1 MWFDRGGQ
9 AYDENKL
16 SFRDHEPWNDA
27 IRFECESVRDSV
39 GIMDHGGFTKYLVTG
54 AGAEAFLNNVFCGV
68 MPKTGRVKLSYMLTP
83 NGFIWSE
90 ATIAKLDEGRYLLCG
105 PTLAIDRDFD
115 WLMLHCPNDGSV
127 DIEKGYHHDAA
138 LLVMGPKS
146 RTLLA
151 RLTDA
156 NLSKDAMPWM
166 SVSEITIA
174 GRPVTAMRVSYVGEL
189 GWELHL
195 SNGDLPHTYREI
207 QEKGQDLG
215 IIDFGSYALNVMRL
229 EKGYHGWGSDFGT
242 EYTLY
247 DAKLEGF
254 VNWNKGD
261 FIGRDAVL
269 KQAKSQPGWSC
280 LVLLLMAITLMRMPV
295 TLSSRTL
302 NG

>member
-1 MWFDRGGQ
+1 
-9 AYDENKL
+9 
-16 SFRDHEPWNDA
+16 
-27 IRFECESVRDSV
+27 
-39 GIMDHGGFTKYLVTG
+39 
-54 AGAEAFLNNVFCGV
+54 
-68 MPKTGRVKLSYMLTP
+68 
-83 NGFIWSE
+83 
-90 ATIAKLDEGRYLLCG
+90 
-105 PTLAIDRDFD
+105 
-115 WLMLHCPNDGSV
+115 
-127 DIEKGYHHDAA
+127 
-138 LLVMGPKS
+138 MGPKS

-269 KQAKSQPGWSC
+269 KQAKSQPGWGLFGFVIDGDNADAHASDPIFQNAKW
-280 LVLLLMAITLMRMPV
+280 VGFV
-295 TLSSRTL
+295 TSACKGFRIGKRIALGYIKTAEIQSGQSYTIEILGKQYPAEQVSTPFYDAENQRL
-302 NG
+302 KS